1 MEVAV
6 ATPFESSKVVNFEE
20 LYNDYLEEF
29 PLDLMFHI
37 SHQRGWWLMSASPSS
52 RRSGVRLRTS

>member
-6 ATPFESSKVVNFEE
+6 ATPFDSSKAVNFEE

-37 SHQRGWWLMSASPSS
+37 VAREDGGLCQQAPAQGEVE
-52 RRSGVRLRTS
+52 SG